1 MRYARE
7 RASRPAFMN
16 AWRSLLNI
24 RIEDFGSRVA
34 SVWENLRPAT
44 RNLFEQA
51 FASIAPAAVSPRPAA
66 NIPYDRRAEWEL
78 SRLLTALDER
88 AADQALALSAEQR
101 GELLRLT
108 ETCAAVLQQ
117 SAQSAEVFAQLL
129 ERALHW
135 SDYRKVDQLSDAFPT
150 QLSATEICELAR
162 HPNPAIRAIA
172 QDALAQSPT
181 SVLVELLGDP
191 VDAEIV
197 RDALLRQAD
206 EYGVEEARW
215 IIAALEEGEPLDD
228 EM

>member
-1 MRYARE
+1 M
-7 RASRPAFMN
+7 
-16 AWRSLLNI
+16 NI

-51 FASIAPAAVSPRPAA
+51 LASIAPATASPRPSA

-88 AADQALALSAEQR
+88 AVDNSFALSVEQKD
-101 GELLRLT
+101 ELRRLT
-108 ETCAAVLQQ
+108 ETCATVLQQ

-129 ERALHW
+129 ERALHS
-135 SDYRKVDQLSDAFPT
+135 SDYRKVDQLSDAFPA
-150 QLSATEICELAR
+150 QLSTTEICELAR

-181 SVLVELLGDP
+181 SVLVELLSDP

-197 RDALLRQAD
+197 RDALLLQAD

-228 EM
+228 EV

>member
-1 MRYARE
+1 ME
-7 RASRPAFMN
+7 KP
-16 AWRSLLNI
+16 LNI

-34 SVWENLRPAT
+34 NVWENLRPAT

-51 FASIAPAAVSPRPAA
+51 LASIAPATLSARPAA

-88 AADQALALSAEQR
+88 AADGSLALSAEQKD
-101 GELLRLT
+101 ELLRMT
-108 ETCAAVLQQ
+108 ETCATVLQTT
-117 SAQSAEVFAQLL
+117 AQSAEVFAQLL
-129 ERALHW
+129 ERALRW
-135 SDYRKVDQLSDAFPT
+135 SDYRKVDQLSDAFST
-150 QLSATEICELAR
+150 QLTTTEICELAR

-206 EYGVEEARW
+206 EYEIEEARW
-215 IIAALEEGEPLDD
+215 IIAALEEGDLLDD